1 MKMITKWED
10 LVGKTIERV
19 EIFHGDPILFLA
31 DSNEVACI
39 RAAGE
44 ERHGSHWP
52 VLETDPDSLL

>member
-19 EIFHGDPILFLA
+19 EIFLGDPILFIA
-31 DSNEVACI
+31 DSAEVAFI
-39 RAAGE
+39 RADGE
-44 ERHGSHWP
+44 ERHGRHWP